1 MAMHYYK
8 NSGYTGYSQSSPPL
22 PLHLLFFF
30 LTLLLFLSLSW
41 YLSYEPVWES
51 VMSQVRFLLIV
62 SPLVLLLVVHW
73 LSCGPDCGRSAAFF
87 TAPPQERQALHRGR
101 GSPFGVGLLLA
112 LLLLMVS
119 FRS

>member
-1 MAMHYYK
+1 MHYYQ

-41 YLSYEPVWES
+41 YLSYESVWES
-51 VMSQVRFLLIV
+51 VVSQFRFLLIV
-62 SPLVLLLVVHW
+62 SLLVLLLVVHR
-73 LSCGPDCGRSAAFF
+73 LSCGPDRGRSAAFF
-87 TAPPQERQALHRGR
+87 TAPPPQERQALHRGR

-119 FRS
+119 FRF